1 MHSFWSATKIQ
12 EEIDRLEAEMRKE
25 RIKFINEMVPLF
37 GK

>member
-1 MHSFWSATKIQ
+1 MSTTAIQ

-25 RIKFINEMVPLF
+25 RLWFINEMVPLF